1 MPRALPCCNMLHLQD
16 HTSQT
21 DAVHSMIGSMLLKMV
36 YGYRAETAGPDP
48 IAENN
53 DRIAEIFSSVTLP
66 GAWLVDLVPWLK
78 DIPDWVPGTGFKSVA
93 RKARLVVSASAE
105 LPFRF
110 ARQRASEAEYGTNLS
125 GSSVVGELL
134 RARQGDNSVT
144 DEDIKWA
151 AGSLYGAGVDTTGA
165 ALRAFFLAMSVYPEV
180 QKRAQRE
187 VDEVVGRTR
196 LPRHE
201 DRASLPYVNGV
212 VKESLRWL
220 PPVALGVPHASQAD
234 DDLGWFRIP
243 RGAILVPSTWWFA
256 HDPAVYRD
264 PDQFLPER
272 YLAPSE
278 EPDPAGFV
286 FGFGRRVCPGRRLA
300 ESTLFLTV
308 ARVLATF
315 DIGKGRD
322 ALGQEIEPELVIG
335 TRPVAGPLPFSI
347 TLEPRNENVAHLVRS
362 FGIEHPVGEGDAKYL
377 DQDLARFLKEGQT
390 ELSNM
395 LS

>member
-1 MPRALPCCNMLHLQD
+1 
-16 HTSQT
+16 
-21 DAVHSMIGSMLLKMV
+21 MIGSMLLKMV

-78 DIPDWVPGTGFKSVA
+78 DIPDWVPGAGFKSVA

-110 ARQRASEAEYGTNLS
+110 AKQRASGAEYGRKLS

-134 RARQGDNSVT
+134 RARQEGDNSVG

-165 ALRAFFLAMSVYPEV
+165 ALRAFFLAMSVCPEV
-180 QKRAQRE
+180 QRRAQRE

-201 DRASLPYVNGV
+201 DRVSLPYVSAV
-212 VKESLRWL
+212 VRESLRWL

-234 DDLGWFRIP
+234 DELGGFRIP

-256 HDPAVYRD
+256 HDPSVYHD
-264 PDQFLPER
+264 PDEFLPER

-300 ESTLFLTV
+300 DSTLFLAV

-322 ALGQEIEPELVIG
+322 ARGREVEPEIAIG
-335 TRPVAGPLPFSI
+335 HRPVAGPLPFSV
-347 TLEPRNENVAHLVRS
+347 TLEPRNEDVVRLVRS
-362 FGIEHPVGEGDAKYL
+362 FDAEHPDGEGDAKYL
-377 DQDLARFLKEGQT
+377 DQDLARFLKEGQAQ
-390 ELSNM
+390 LGNM
-395 LS
+395 IS

>member
-1 MPRALPCCNMLHLQD
+1 
-16 HTSQT
+16 
-21 DAVHSMIGSMLLKMV
+21 MIGSMLLKMV

-66 GAWLVDLVPWLK
+66 GAWLVDLVPRLK
-78 DIPDWVPGTGFKSVA
+78 DVPDWFPGAGFKSVA

-110 ARQRASEAEYGTNLS
+110 AKQRALEAEYGTARSCL
-125 GSSVVGELL
+125 SVVGELL
-134 RARQGDNSVT
+134 RARQEGDNSGVS

-180 QKRAQRE
+180 QNRAQRE

-196 LPRHE
+196 LPRYE
-201 DRASLPYVNGV
+201 DRANLPYVSAV

-220 PPVALGVPHASQAD
+220 PPVALGVPHSSQAD
-234 DDLGWFRIP
+234 DELGGFRIP
-243 RGAILVPSTWWFA
+243 AGAILVPSTWWFA
-256 HDPAVYRD
+256 HDPSVYHD

-300 ESTLFLTV
+300 DSTLFLAA

-322 ALGQEIEPELVIG
+322 ARGREVEPEIG
-335 TRPVAGPLPFSI
+335 IGHRPVAGPLPFSV
-347 TLEPRNENVAHLVRS
+347 TLKPRNEDIVRIVRS
-362 FGIEHPVGEGDAKYL
+362 VDAEHPDGEGDAKCL

-390 ELSNM
+390 QLGKMMN
-395 LS
+395 